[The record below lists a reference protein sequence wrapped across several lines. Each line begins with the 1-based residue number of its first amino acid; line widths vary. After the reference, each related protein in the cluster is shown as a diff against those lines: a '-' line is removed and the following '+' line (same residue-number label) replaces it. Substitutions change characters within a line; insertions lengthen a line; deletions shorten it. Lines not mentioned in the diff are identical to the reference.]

1 MSKLRAPNRSVEV
14 FIVDAPGAAAQA
26 LGAHRPTAESTH
38 VLCRHADESTSEFQ
52 KRVLDRTERI
62 RACRRIRALWYVAG
76 SESVESSLEIGFES
90 TDRPGALPLLATLLP
105 MLETGASLTVI
116 GPGTHQGAVFA
127 WLDSLIPQ
135 HRSRV
140 TVRAQLY
147 PHDAATAGGAQP
159 RRIPERSSPVA
170 IAAPLR
176 APSYETEMALAE
188 SA

>member
-1 MSKLRAPNRSVEV
+1 MSKLPVTKRSVEV
-14 FIVDAPGAAAQA
+14 FIVDAPGVAAQA

-38 VLCRHADESTSEFQ
+38 VLCRHADESAWDFE

-62 RACRRIRALWYVAG
+62 RACWRIRALWYVVG
-76 SESVESSLEIGFES
+76 SEHVGNPTNSASECLELP
-90 TDRPGALPLLATLLP
+90 RALPILETLVP

-147 PHDAATAGGAQP
+147 PHHVPTAAGAQ
-159 RRIPERSSPVA
+159 RRAPLRSSPVSS
-170 IAAPLR
+170 AAPLR
-176 APSYETEMALAE
+176 SSNYEAELPLAE